1 MSSQDQS
8 SVVRVQLPER
18 IFAMQAAKAATR
30 AEDLPRTQ
38 YVNNQ
43 IHAFL
48 ELYAD
53 LPLPERFARSEAYA
67 LASEAV
73 FVFPDE
79 RLQGQSYYFRY
90 WPTEYRNDERWT
102 PFTLEAGARP
112 RVAEE
117 LPEALT
123 IGGHDLPPEQR
134 TYIINDGMS
143 PGHVAWNYH
152 WAMEDGL
159 TALIDKHR
167 AAIDTADDDAA
178 RQFYGNVAICLQ
190 AVLDWND
197 KHLAELQRILAETD
211 DPDIRANLERCIAV
225 CQRAPAQPAR
235 TFHEAVQSFYV
246 LWNVVMT
253 ENPYGGNG
261 PGRLDYFLWPYL
273 QRDLE
278 AGATTLAEAAELI
291 AELFIKIDE
300 PIHEMDGFVSAI
312 VVGGVG
318 PDGADT
324 TNPLTTLML
333 DVIEQLDLTHPSVYA
348 RVQDDSPPGYVDR
361 CVEYLLAGANRAQV
375 LVDEPIIR
383 ALTETGGLTFGDAA
397 LYHCGGCMEINAHG
411 MNSDLQFSFWY
422 NVPKTLELCIT
433 GGQDLLTGEQRL
445 PMPHAL
451 TDFADFESF
460 YAYVVEQI
468 ARVLNCKFRELDIYS
483 EEMARLRPT
492 FLLSSMVSDC
502 FERGRDQQ
510 DGGARHSIYG
520 GTPLGLQNAADSL
533 TAIKRAVFDEQLVS
547 AAELLAALEA
557 DLEGYESLRA
567 QLLAIPKFGQDD
579 PDADAMMNRVLQ
591 SVCEIYHGYRN
602 RHGHA
607 IRPIIFTFVW
617 APEMGAALGASPEG
631 RKAGQPIGHGLTPQ
645 SLAMSKGL
653 TAAMTSCLSLDTT
666 AASGGASTMW
676 DMDAET
682 VDFTTLRA
690 VFETFRR
697 GGGMIFQG
705 NMTDI
710 AELEAAIERPEDHHH
725 VIVRVGG
732 FSARFVSLSESVQR
746 EIIERH
752 RHRT

>member
-1 MSSQDQS
+1 MGIQDQS
-8 SVVRVQLPER
+8 AVVRVPLPER
-18 IFAMQAAKAATR
+18 IFALQAAKAAKR
-30 AEDLPRTQ
+30 AADLPRAQ
-38 YVNNQ
+38 YPDNQ

-48 ELYAD
+48 ERYAD
-53 LPLPERFARSEAYA
+53 LPLPERCARAEAYA
-67 LASEAV
+67 LANETV

-90 WPTEYRNDERWT
+90 WPSKYRNDERWVA
-102 PFTLEAGARP
+102 FTLDAAARA
-112 RVAEE
+112 RVAVE
-117 LPEALT
+117 LPEA
-123 IGGHDLPPEQR
+123 HDIVGRHLPHERQ
-134 TYIINDGMS
+134 TYIINEGMS

-152 WAMEDGL
+152 WALEEGL
-159 TALIDKHR
+159 TALIEKNL
-167 AAIDTADDDAA
+167 AAIETATDDTARDHY
-178 RQFYGNVAICLQ
+178 QGVAICLQ

-197 KHLAELQRILAETD
+197 KHVAELQRALAETD
-211 DPDIRANLERCIAV
+211 APDTRANLARCIEIM
-225 CQRAPAQPAR
+225 QRVPAQSAR

-278 AGATTLAEAAELI
+278 ASATTLAAAAELI

-333 DVIEQLDLTHPSVYA
+333 DTIEQLDLTHPSVYA
-348 RVQDDSPPGYVDR
+348 RVQDDSPPEYVDR
-361 CVEYLLAGANRAQV
+361 CVQYLLAGGNRAQL
-375 LVDEPIIR
+375 LVDEPIIK
-383 ALTETGGLTFGDAA
+383 ALTETGGLTFEDAA

-433 GGQDLLTGEQRL
+433 GGADLLTGEQRL

-451 TDFADFESF
+451 TDFTDFESF

-468 ARVLNCKFRELDIYS
+468 ARVLNSKFRELDIYS

-533 TAIKRAVFDEQLVS
+533 YAIKHAVFDDGFVT
-547 AAELLAALEA
+547 ADELIAALKA
-557 DLEGYESLRA
+557 DFVGYEPLRA
-567 QLLAIPKFGQDD
+567 KLLEIPKFGQDHD
-579 PDADAMMNRVLQ
+579 EADATMNCLLQ
-591 SVCEIYHGYRN
+591 SIGEIFAAFTN
-602 RHGHA
+602 RHGQRV
-607 IRPIIFTFVW
+607 RPIIFTFVW
-617 APEMGAALGASPEG
+617 APEMGRALGASPDG
-631 RKAGQPIGHGLTPQ
+631 RRAGQPIGHGLTPQ

-653 TAAMTSCLSLDTT
+653 TAAMSSCLKLDT
-666 AASGGASTMW
+666 ALISGGAATMW

-682 VDFTTLRA
+682 IDFPTLRA

-705 NMTDI
+705 NTTDV
-710 AELEAAIERPEDHHH
+710 AELEAALETPEEYHHL
-725 VIVRVGG
+725 IVRVGG
-732 FSARFVSLSESVQR
+732 FSARFVSLGREVQR

-752 RHRT
+752 RH